1 MTPRRQSR
9 GFSLVE
15 ILLAVALL
23 GALLLSLNVF
33 IFSMSEIWGQN
44 ADKRLFEQHVRAVT
58 RHVDRLLR
66 RAALSPVALA
76 AATGSAVAPQETKLE
91 TGATEAALTFEL
103 PAGDRVLPWPDG
115 PLPDVVCSL
124 SAQEG
129 KGLILYWHSRLETRF
144 ADDAPRPLV
153 LTPLVTALSYDYYNP
168 DFKNWQ
174 NQPRLQ
180 KDGAGKYVM
189 PDRIRLRFALNKMTA
204 ETVITLPAT
213 TGALPAF

>member
-1 MTPRRQSR
+1 MTLRRQSR

-15 ILLAVALL
+15 ILVAVAML
-23 GALLLSLNVF
+23 GALLLALNVF

-44 ADKRLFEQHVRAVT
+44 GDKRLFEQHVRAVT
-58 RHVDRLLR
+58 RHVERLVR
-66 RAALSPVALA
+66 TAAISPVALA
-76 AATGSAVAPQETKLE
+76 ATTSAVAPQEIKLE
-91 TGATEAALTFEL
+91 TSATEASLTFEL
-103 PAGDRVLPWPDG
+103 PAGDRVLPWPEE
-115 PLPDVVCSL
+115 PLPDAVCSL
-124 SAQEG
+124 AAPEG

-144 ADDAPRPLV
+144 AEDAPRALV

-168 DFKNWQ
+168 DFKSWQ

-180 KDGAGKYVM
+180 KDPTGKYQM
-189 PDRIRLRFALNKMTA
+189 PDRIRLRFSLEKLTA

>member
-44 ADKRLFEQHVRAVT
+44 GDKRLFEQHVRAVT
-58 RHVDRLLR
+58 RHVDRLVR
-66 RAALSPVALA
+66 GAAISPVALA
-76 AATGSAVAPQETKLE
+76 AANTPAIAPQETKLE
-91 TGATEAALTFEL
+91 TSATDATLTFEL
-103 PAGDRVLPWPDG
+103 PAGDRVLPWPEE

-124 SAQEG
+124 AAQDG
-129 KGLILYWHSRLETRF
+129 KGLTLYWHSRLETRF
-144 ADDAPRPLV
+144 AEDAPRSLV

-168 DFKNWQ
+168 DFKSWQ

-180 KDGAGKYVM
+180 KDAAGKYQM
-189 PDRIRLRFALNKMTA
+189 PDRIRLRFAHEKMTA